1 METATP
7 SVWDNIPG
15 QPFAWSTSAPSWKP
29 EVWRVTHQKAAQA
42 WLTRLFPDM
51 ADLVT
56 MLGEPQHGH
65 LSIWVS
71 LRGGLRDRD
80 PAAVAAVMDT
90 MRDRIVRMGLP
101 TRPLLHGGRM
111 IGFYLVDDLNATSPS
126 RVASRHNRANSDE
139 IMDQILP
146 RRDLVKLTRSMSDD
160 QATASIATD
169 VWFRLA
175 ERLTLSETEKM
186 ALNRLRNSIRAV
198 GQWDAETQRNN
209 LFKAADLLGMRLPH
223 GVF

>member
-29 EVWRVTHQKAAQA
+29 EVWRVTHPKAAQA
-42 WLTRLFPDM
+42 WLARLFPDVP
-51 ADLVT
+51 DIET
-56 MLGEPQHGH
+56 MLGEPWHGKH
-65 LSIWVS
+65 TIWVS
-71 LRGGLRDRD
+71 LRGGLRGRD
-80 PAAVAAVMDT
+80 PAEVALLMDA
-90 MRDRIVRMGLP
+90 MRGHLTKKGLP
-101 TRPLLHGGRM
+101 THPLLHGGHM

-160 QATASIATD
+160 PKTADIATD

-209 LFKAADLLGMRLPH
+209 LSKAADLLGMRLPH